1 MKTPALLLPE
11 RKANIYH
18 PCQWPYPPQFP
29 EPRRSHPES
38 DRHSGQQLF
47 LSLSYP
53 QWDEKITHLRE
64 VNGRVHAPCLSIRRV
79 QSLPKTEEST
89 FFVRIVRLFSYVNT
103 LFTTH

>member
-1 MKTPALLLPE
+1 MTLLFPTATLWETNPINE
-11 RKANIYH
+11 NTSVAPSGTESEYYH

-64 VNGRVHAPCLSIRRV
+64 VNGRVHAPCLSMRRV
-79 QSLPKTEEST
+79 QSFPKTEEST
-89 FFVRIVRLFSYVNT
+89 F
-103 LFTTH
+103 